1 MRLYT
6 SRKVFSQSSL
16 LFVDT
21 PEERRASAQEGLC
34 LRLNMSGS
42 SVHPWYCLVFPD
54 QVSIV
59 IEKNTNLMQDSRT
72 VWFFLSMMDGSDS
85 KDRRRVIF
93 GVRA

>member
-1 MRLYT
+1 MPEIEYEW
-6 SRKVFSQSSL
+6 FISSSM
-16 LFVDT
+16 V
-21 PEERRASAQEGLC
+21 PSC
-34 LRLNMSGS
+34 
-42 SVHPWYCLVFPD
+42 FPD

-59 IEKNTNLMQDSRT
+59 KVKTTNLMQDSRT